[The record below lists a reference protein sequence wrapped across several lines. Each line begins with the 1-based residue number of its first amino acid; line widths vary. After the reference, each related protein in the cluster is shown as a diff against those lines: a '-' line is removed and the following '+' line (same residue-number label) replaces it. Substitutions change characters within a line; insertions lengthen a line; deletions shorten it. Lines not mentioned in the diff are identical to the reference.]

1 MTFFLG
7 DARLDGRRGL
17 RWIAGVFGTLVG
29 TLGTLVGTLGTLGLS
44 RRVVAIES
52 LGRRERSV
60 GIHREPVHVVIPERQ
75 NLPRHEVKDEN
86 PGRAYA
92 AQGVE
97 RGTRRVRG

>member
-1 MTFFLG
+1 MTYFLG
-7 DARLDGRRGL
+7 DARLDRRRGL
-17 RWIAGVFGTLVG
+17 QWIAGVFGTLG

-86 PGRAYA
+86 PGCVHA